1 MTRLLPK
8 SLAGQTVLLLL
19 VGYTVIHV
27 LSMVVYSGHPD
38 EPATVASDRPE
49 VQRIADVARLIGQ
62 APAPERRR
70 MAEFAD
76 GPTLRVS
83 LTEEDSPA
91 IADGDDPGSTLLR
104 RFLAER
110 TATAGI
116 TEVVVGVPE
125 PTGEHPHPTHAQPL
139 LVAVRLDDRRW
150 LRFAMA
156 PVGPGASASTR
167 AVLSTAVMT
176 IGVAFLSLWGVR
188 RMTRPLRAFA
198 EAADRLGRDVRAPA
212 LPDAGPSEVR
222 QAARAFNRMQEQLR
236 RLIDNRTRMIAAIS
250 HDLRTPITLL
260 RLRAEEIKDKEERA
274 KTIATLADME
284 AMIASTLAFARDDA
298 EAEEVRS
305 VDLAALVESL
315 CADMADGGRPVAF
328 EEHPPLHVQ
337 CRPLAVK
344 RAVTN
349 LVENAVKYA
358 AGARVSVRQREGWS
372 EVIIDDDGPGI
383 PEEQLPEA
391 FVPFNRLDP
400 SRGHET
406 GGIGLGLSVA
416 QSIAHGHGGEVVL
429 SNREGGGLRAT
440 LRLPE

>member
-1 MTRLLPK
+1 MTRLLPQ

-27 LSMVVYSGHPD
+27 LSMVVYSGHPGA
-38 EPATVASDRPE
+38 PATVASDRPE
-49 VQRIADVARLIGQ
+49 AHRIADVARLIGQ

-70 MAEFAD
+70 MAELAD

-83 LTEEDSPA
+83 LTGEDPPA
-91 IADGDDPGSTLLR
+91 IADGGDPESALLR

-110 TATAGI
+110 TLAAGI
-116 TEVVVGVPE
+116 TEVVVGRAKR
-125 PTGEHPHPTHAQPL
+125 TGEDPHPEHAQPL

-156 PVGPGASASTR
+156 PAGPDTSGSTR

-222 QAARAFNRMQEQLR
+222 RAARAFNRMQEQLR
-236 RLIDNRTRMIAAIS
+236 RLIDNRTRMLAAIS

-260 RLRAEEIKDKEERA
+260 RLRAEEIQDKGERA

-298 EAEEVRS
+298 EAEQVRA

-328 EEHPPLHVQ
+328 AEHPPLRVH

-344 RAVTN
+344 RAVAN

-358 AGARVSVRQREGWS
+358 AGARVLVRRGEGCS
-372 EVIIDDDGPGI
+372 EVIVDDDGPGI
-383 PEEQLPEA
+383 PAEQLEEV
-391 FVPFNRLDP
+391 FLPFNRLDP
-400 SRGHET
+400 ARGRET
-406 GGIGLGLSVA
+406 GGVGLGLSVA
-416 QSIAHGHGGEVVL
+416 RSIAHGHGGEVVL
-429 SNREGGGLRAT
+429 ANREGGGLRAT